1 MTVVNP
7 KSISGIN
14 SITMAS
20 GSDDLLTIHSNNTTE
35 RVRVNNSGDVIIG
48 SGVTLSPDGDI
59 FATGVCTAT
68 SFSGD
73 GSSLTGIA
81 ATDNVRTGILD
92 VAGVGTFRGDV
103 NIPDKIIH
111 LGDTDTAI
119 RFPSADTITAET
131 GGSERLR
138 IDSNGKVVI
147 GHNASVA
154 GDGSSEFSFQLL
166 GTTYVTS
173 GLNQQRYANDVSGPS
188 IILGKSRATS
198 VGTHTIVQNG
208 DQLGKIR
215 FYGSDGNDFANYGA
229 EISANV
235 DGSPGNNDMPGRLEF
250 KTTSDG
256 GVSPTER
263 LRIDSSGDVT
273 VSTGNL
279 VIGTAGKGIDFSA
292 TSDGSGT
299 DTSEL
304 LDDYEE
310 GTWTPTLSYS
320 SSGSATLSEALGYY
334 VKIGRKVHVT
344 ITVTA
349 SAQGSGSGNV
359 NIGGLPY
366 QTGATQGFRLNGHL
380 TYIAGF
386 TNINSVITLYRAG
399 AGSYMEVFMMNS
411 IGSTDAITTVTRSNI
426 TNNCTIRGMATYYI
440 D

>member
-48 SGVTLSPDGDI
+48 SGVTLSPDGDV

-92 VAGVGTFRGDV
+92 VAGVGTFRDDV

-111 LGDTDTAI
+111 LGDTNTAI
-119 RFPSADTITAET
+119 RFPAADTITAET
-131 GGSERLR
+131 GGSER
-138 IDSNGKVVI
+138 V
-147 GHNASVA
+147 
-154 GDGSSEFSFQLL
+154 
-166 GTTYVTS
+166 
-173 GLNQQRYANDVSGPS
+173 
-188 IILGKSRATS
+188 
-198 VGTHTIVQNG
+198 
-208 DQLGKIR
+208 
-215 FYGSDGNDFANYGA
+215 
-229 EISANV
+229 
-235 DGSPGNNDMPGRLEF
+235 
-250 KTTSDG
+250 
-256 GVSPTER
+256 
-263 LRIDSSGDVT
+263 RIDSSGRVGLGGQTSPSATIHIQDL
-273 VSTGNL
+273 STDGYELKLGGNAITFNRTSL
-279 VIGTAGKGIDFSA
+279 SYIDQINDSGSIVFRTTSSNTNALTIASNGNITANAGNFVIGTSGKGIDFSA

-359 NIGGLPY
+359 NFGGLPY
-366 QTGATQGFRLNGHL
+366 QTSSTQGTRLNGHL

-411 IGSTDAITTVTRSNI
+411 IGSTDAITVVTRNNV
-426 TNNCTIRGMATYYI
+426 TDNCTIRGMATYYV